1 MTFVISMMKE
11 KVETKIINIVCLMR
25 THYTY
30 ARHIINISFV
40 KLTLQAILVLVHT
53 N

>member
-1 MTFVISMMKE
+1 
-11 KVETKIINIVCLMR
+11 MR

-30 ARHIINISFV
+30 ARQIVNISFV
-40 KLTLQAILVLVHT
+40 KLILQAILVLVRT